1 MRILKVVHT
10 FLPNYY
16 GGTEV
21 LVSSLAKEMSSKHDV
36 HVFFSNPTAERPD
49 YSVKRKNFDGYTGWE
64 VQKDVRKNIYF
75 EETYIDERVDKA
87 FEKRLDELKPD
98 VVHFHHIIHLSANLP
113 KIAKKHNIPV
123 VFTLHDFWFQC
134 PMIKR
139 VDLKNEMCDEVDSKK
154 CVKCAKAKNPFGYT
168 ILERI
173 RNIFAG
179 NRDFEEI
186 KKRKR
191 VLLGAIKYCDLMI
204 APTKY
209 LFEEFKKWEIPKD
222 KFIYSADGIDDTF
235 LSDIKKTKSKNFR
248 FAFIGAIIPEKGLH
262 ILIDAYN
269 KSDIHDSL
277 LYIFGDLNIDEGY
290 AAKIQEKSAK
300 NKRIIFRGTF
310 SPEKIG
316 KVFKDI
322 DCLVMPSV
330 WAENAPLVVKNAILA
345 KTPVIASDIPGVRD
359 NIENGI
365 NGLLFKMGDSEELMK
380 QMKKIVKKEEYEK
393 IKNRIRKIKTTKE
406 NADELINM
414 YKQLLKNE

>member
-21 LVSSLAKEMSSKHDV
+21 LVSNLAKEMSDKHDV
-36 HVFFSNPTAERPD
+36 HVFFSNPTADVSD
-49 YSVKRKNFDGYTGWE
+49 YNVKRRIFDGYTGWE

-75 EETYIDERVDKA
+75 EETYIDEKVDKS
-87 FEKRLDELKPD
+87 FEKKLEELKPD
-98 VVHFHHIIHLSANLP
+98 VVHFHHLIHLSTNLP
-113 KIAKKHNIPV
+113 KIAKKYNVPV

-139 VDLKNEMCDEVDSKK
+139 VDLKNEMCDAVDSQK
-154 CVKCAKAKNPFGYT
+154 CVKCAKARSPFSYT

-173 RNIFAG
+173 ENIVFG
-179 NRDFEEI
+179 NRDFDEI
-186 KKRKR
+186 KKRKKA
-191 VLLGAIKYCDLMI
+191 LLKAIKHCDLVI

-209 LFEEFKKWEIPKD
+209 LFEEFKKWGIPED
-222 KFIYSADGIDDTF
+222 KFVYSADGIDNTHF
-235 LSDIKKTKSKNFR
+235 SDIVKTKSKNFR

-262 ILIDAYN
+262 VLIDAYN
-269 KSDIHDSL
+269 KSGIQNSL
-277 LYIFGDLNIDEGY
+277 LHIFGDLNIDGEY
-290 AAKIQEKSAK
+290 AAKIQEKSVK

-310 SPEKIG
+310 LPEKIG

-330 WAENAPLVVKNAILA
+330 WAENAPLVVKNAIIA
-345 KTPVIASDIPGVRD
+345 KTPVIASDIPGIKD
-359 NIENGI
+359 NIEDGK
-365 NGLLFKMGDSEELMK
+365 NGLLFEMGDSEELRD

-393 IKNRIRKIKTTKE
+393 IKNGIEKIKTAKD
-406 NADELINM
+406 NAEELVDL
-414 YKQLLKNE
+414 YKNF